1 MGTKSLTLT
10 GFQERLKNIT
20 KIEAAIQ
27 STPIS
32 IQIKRYGKKEIR
44 AQLTAMILE
53 TSTFFNLGKNINEE
67 QAAETAVLLI
77 EKYPVET
84 LEDFAICFKKA
95 KMGAYGKVYDRLDG
109 HIIFEWFASYLDEK
123 YQVRERLI
131 EEEKK
136 QREAEEAKKAEE
148 IAAIRRAYKTYRY
161 ERPKS
166 GGNTLSNSFIEQ
178 LRERYKVEYDNSS
191 SNTNDV
197 QGRKQP

>member
-1 MGTKSLTLT
+1 MSTKSLTLT
-10 GFQERLKNIT
+10 GFRERLKNIT
-20 KIEAAIQ
+20 KVEAAIQ

-32 IQIKRYGKKEIR
+32 MQIKRYGKKEIR

-84 LEDFAICFKKA
+84 LEDFAICLKKA

-123 YQVRERLI
+123 YRIRERLI

-136 QREAEEAKKAEE
+136 RIAEENQRKADE
-148 IAAIRRAYKTYRY
+148 IQNIRKAYKSHRFT
-161 ERPKS
+161 PKQS
-166 GGNTLSNSFIEQ
+166 GGNTLSNSFIEE
-178 LRERYKVEYDNSS
+178 LRERYKVEHDNSS